1 MGAWHPRTVDRV
13 RVGLIFRALR
23 RERHLRQVDVAKR
36 AGVSQQTVS
45 NLERGRFGSLSI
57 DTYSAVANALGAE
70 ATLEPRWRGGKLA
83 RLLDRRHARLQ
94 NIVAAMLVARGWEIL
109 TEATFNRYGD
119 RGSLDLLAWRKD
131 YLALLIIEIKT
142 ELDSIEET
150 VRVLHMKTR
159 VVPPLVA
166 RDLGWRPAHLG
177 VVLVLPSG
185 STHRDAVA
193 RHAASLGASF
203 PSRTVEVRQWIQT
216 PSGPLRGILFLRDT
230 NPGGDNEKPQPPDRV
245 RRPRHVPGET
255 PKTLLEPSGPGLRAS
270 GRGLMGSDRSI

>member
-13 RVGLIFRALR
+13 HVGLIFRALR

-36 AGVSQQTVS
+36 AGVTQQTVS
-45 NLERGRFGSLSI
+45 NLRQNSPVGSLSI

-159 VVPPLVA
+159 VGATARGPRSGMAACPPRCCA
-166 RDLGWRPAHLG
+166 
-177 VVLVLPSG
+177 
-185 STHRDAVA
+185 
-193 RHAASLGASF
+193 
-203 PSRTVEVRQWIQT
+203 
-216 PSGPLRGILFLRDT
+216 
-230 NPGGDNEKPQPPDRV
+230 
-245 RRPRHVPGET
+245 
-255 PKTLLEPSGPGLRAS
+255 RAS
-270 GRGLMGSDRSI
+270 RPEALIATR